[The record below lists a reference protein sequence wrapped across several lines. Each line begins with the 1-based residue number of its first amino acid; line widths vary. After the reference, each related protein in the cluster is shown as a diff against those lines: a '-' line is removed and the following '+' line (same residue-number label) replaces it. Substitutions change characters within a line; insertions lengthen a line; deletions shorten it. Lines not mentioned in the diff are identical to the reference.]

1 MFSTALRALSV
12 LLLLAAFAREASA
25 QASWAVAERDDEQIL
40 KLVDNLKGYTGT
52 LPGGAEAPA
61 IVLFRQITV
70 DAQDKTSKACVNM
83 VVEVRDPA
91 NVPADL
97 LAPYVWWTNGPVTT
111 STSFLLRDGKIERKG
126 AGALTNGR
134 PTIGIHQ
141 VTYDFGELG
150 KGDVFGWSIISEQ
163 EGPLV
168 EISVPMAERVP
179 MVISNVTTRGNDK
192 FVYRARW
199 HGLENSEVDQKE
211 QEVKDSRP
219 MGLRVSANQRPAVA
233 ERSARPPFLESEP
246 HVVVSLEEVFVSQ
259 TMEGIKPGWVK
270 ASGWNQLASSLALV
284 VDDQAGKFKAADIAL
299 GAVTTGKNTV
309 HEKAAAIC
317 DFVREKFTLLEG
329 PEFDDGARRD
339 LAEVFKAN
347 EGTRSE
353 LIFLTAVL
361 MKKAQVPVVITPL
374 REPAYGAM
382 DEQWGHVA
390 QITDAALRVQ
400 SEDQVVYY
408 APQCKEC
415 AAGTLPE
422 EWTGARA
429 LVYGANLAE
438 TARAEN
444 EAMRQRAMAE
454 GTFDPAGMQATIEK
468 KSWTRF
474 ETLRGTPKE

>member
-1 MFSTALRALSV
+1 MASIAPRTLLV
-12 LLLLAAFAREASA
+12 LLFLASGVTEALA

-40 KLVDNLKGYTGT
+40 KLVDNLKGFTET

-61 IVLFRQITV
+61 IVLFRQITF
-70 DAQDKTSKACVNM
+70 DAQEKTSKACVNM

-97 LAPYVWWTNGPVTT
+97 LAPYVWWSSGPVTT

-126 AGALTNGR
+126 AGVLTNGR
-134 PTIGIHQ
+134 PTIGIHH
-141 VTYDFGELG
+141 VAYDFGDLQ

-163 EGPLV
+163 EGPPV

-192 FVYRARW
+192 YAYRARW
-199 HGLENSEVDQKE
+199 YGIQNSEVDLKE
-211 QEVKDSRP
+211 QEVKDRRP
-219 MGLRVSANQRPAVA
+219 MGLRVSANQRAAVPT
-233 ERSARPPFLESEP
+233 RSAEPPFRADEP
-246 HVVVSLEEVFVSQ
+246 HVVVSLEEVYVSAM
-259 TMEGIKPGWVK
+259 MEGMKPGWVS

-299 GAVTTGKNTV
+299 GAVTTGKTTV

-400 SEDQVVYY
+400 SDDQVVYY

-422 EWTGARA
+422 SWTGARA
-429 LVYGANLAE
+429 VVSAANLAE
-438 TARAEN
+438 IARAEN
-444 EAMRQRAMAE
+444 DAMRKRAMAE
-454 GTFDPAGMQATIEK
+454 GNFDPAGMQAEIAK
-468 KSWTRF
+468 KNWTRF